1 MSKSDHSVQVESV
14 SKYYGDFAA
23 VDDLSFEVPTG
34 VVYGIL
40 GPNGAGKTTTLRMIN
55 NIILPDRG
63 EITLLGNLR
72 PGMQAATRIGYLPE
86 ERGLYPKMKVRQTLA
101 FFGALR
107 GLGGAAADKQADMWL
122 ARLQL
127 SDWSG
132 NSVQDLSK
140 GMQQKVQ
147 FATALIHDPDLL
159 ILDEPW
165 SGLDPINAEVLQDIT
180 QAQREAGKTILFST
194 HLMEQA
200 ESLCDH
206 VCIMAKGC
214 KAVEGRLD
222 VLKKEAASEGLIL
235 LAFAS
240 EAVAE
245 RATSGV
251 LSDPMVESVRAD
263 DAGLLVQLAPGEEPA
278 KLLAALVAAQLD
290 VRRFEVQEASLRQIF
305 VARVG
310 ALADPQQ
317 QGRIVA

>member
-1 MSKSDHSVQVESV
+1 MSRPDYSLRVDSV
-14 SKYYGDFAA
+14 SKHYGDFAA
-23 VDDLSFEVPTG
+23 VDDLSFDVPTG

-107 GLGGAAADKQADMWL
+107 GLSGADAGKQADMWL
-122 ARLQL
+122 ERLQL

-180 QAQREAGKTILFST
+180 EAQREAGKTILFST

-206 VCIMAKGC
+206 VCIMAKGR
-214 KAVEGRLD
+214 KAIEGRLD
-222 VLKKEAASEGLIL
+222 VLKKEAASEGLIM
-235 LAFAS
+235 LAFS
-240 EAVAE
+240 GGAE
-245 RATSGV
+245 EQAKSNV
-251 LSDPMVESVRAD
+251 LSDPMVESFQD
-263 DAGLLVQLAPGEEPA
+263 SDGGLLVQLAQGAEPA

-305 VARVG
+305 VSRVG
-310 ALADPQQ
+310 ALADPTQE
-317 QGRIVA
+317 GRTNA